1 MGVLTF
7 ELIFGRIPFDIRTQ
21 EDMSKIVEEELKFP
35 YEREI
40 SGECKDFIMRCL
52 EKDSFKRWDT
62 SRLLKHAFL
71 RKE

>member
-35 YEREI
+35 YER
-40 SGECKDFIMRCL
+40 
-52 EKDSFKRWDT
+52 
-62 SRLLKHAFL
+62 
-71 RKE
+71 